1 MRGGSMSILLRGGR
15 LSTLSHPLMARLHG
29 SKRYYQL
36 LLDPH
41 RAELLEQLAQDAGMR
56 TTAYAR
62 ELLYSAIKRSTETA
76 TYGLAE
82 AQDQALR
89 RKSIQNQ
96 VQGRLQA

>member
-1 MRGGSMSILLRGGR
+1 MRGGSTSIPLRGGR

>member
-1 MRGGSMSILLRGGR
+1 
-15 LSTLSHPLMARLHG
+15 MARLHG

-89 RKSIQNQ
+89 RKSIQKQ

>member
-1 MRGGSMSILLRGGR
+1 
-15 LSTLSHPLMARLHG
+15 MARTHG

>member
-1 MRGGSMSILLRGGR
+1 
-15 LSTLSHPLMARLHG
+15 MARLHG

-41 RAELLEQLAQDAGMR
+41 RADLLEQLAQDAGVR

-62 ELLYSAIKRSTETA
+62 DLLYAAIRRSVDTA

-82 AQDQALR
+82 AEDQALR

-96 VQGRLQA
+96 VQGRLQG